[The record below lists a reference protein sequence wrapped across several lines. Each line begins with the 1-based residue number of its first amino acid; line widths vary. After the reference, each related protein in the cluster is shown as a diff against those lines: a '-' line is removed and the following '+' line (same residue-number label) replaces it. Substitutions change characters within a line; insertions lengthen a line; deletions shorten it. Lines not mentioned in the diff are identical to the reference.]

1 MPSGDAGLKKESLYK
16 ECNRFQALPGR
27 LISGTA
33 KQPQLCARSCRGH
46 ASFILQ
52 DCVCEAAHLEDELD
66 QLTAEA
72 AKIAGVQDV
81 VSQRVSLDSHQVSM
95 Q

>member
-1 MPSGDAGLKKESLYK
+1 MQDLAEAMP
-16 ECNRFQALPGR
+16 
-27 LISGTA
+27 
-33 KQPQLCARSCRGH
+33 
-46 ASFILQ
+46 ASSYRIVYVKL
-52 DCVCEAAHLEDELD
+52 LTWRMSWTN
-66 QLTAEA
+66 LTAEA